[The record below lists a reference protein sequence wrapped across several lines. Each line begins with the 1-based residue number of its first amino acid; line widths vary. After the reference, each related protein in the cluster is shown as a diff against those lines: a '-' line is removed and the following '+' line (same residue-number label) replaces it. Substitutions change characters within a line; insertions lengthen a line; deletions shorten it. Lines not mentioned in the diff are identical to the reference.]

1 MSVSAPVAP
10 ALEAENIVMRFGGV
24 VAVDGISLQVP
35 HGTVVGLIGPNGA
48 GKSTLFAICSGL
60 RRPTAGRVLMDGEDV
75 TRATPQARA
84 RRGLSR
90 TFQRPEIFFTMTV
103 REHLEFAYRAR
114 VKPQRVFTDLL
125 MAPSR
130 WRTDHQEAERVDELL
145 DALGLSPV
153 QHRRAATLPLGSQ
166 RRLEVGRALAGRPK
180 LLLLDEPSSGLDVRE
195 TEQLGEVLRTA
206 VERESI
212 ALLLVEHDLDLVL
225 GLSRHMYVIDFGKLI
240 FQGSP
245 AQTRSS
251 PLVQAA
257 YLGQELETA
266 ALPEMGA

>member
-1 MSVSAPVAP
+1 MAP

-24 VAVDGISLQVP
+24 VAVDDISLQVP
-35 HGTVVGLIGPNGA
+35 HATIVGLIGPNGA

-75 TRATPQARA
+75 TGATPQARA

-114 VKPQRVFTDLL
+114 MKPRRVFTDLI

-130 WRTDHQEAERVDELL
+130 WRVDRQEVERVDELL
-145 DALGLSPV
+145 DALGLSAV
-153 QHRRAATLPLGSQ
+153 EHRRAAALPLGSQ

-180 LLLLDEPSSGLDVRE
+180 LLLLDEPSSGLDVHE
-195 TEQLGEVLRTA
+195 TEQLGEVLRNA
-206 VERESI
+206 AERESI

-225 GLSRHMYVIDFGKLI
+225 GLSRHIYVIDFGKLI
-240 FQGSP
+240 FEGTP

-251 PLVQAA
+251 STVQAA
-257 YLGQELETA
+257 YLGQELDA
-266 ALPEMGA
+266 APLPEVGA